1 MAGDRERFFIFAFC
15 LVPFRLVM
23 DSDHDLE
30 QLIDRELAQLP
41 ELRAPRTLL
50 PRVMHATGV
59 AHPAAGGWF
68 TWPLAWQALSL
79 ASMVVIVL
87 GAANVWPV
95 AADTLAALLSAL
107 SGDSSSRLGS
117 AIRHGEAI
125 VAAADTM
132 WRVAQPVVLG
142 MLALVASMCAACA
155 MFGAALRNVVLGG
168 PSRL

>member
-1 MAGDRERFFIFAFC
+1 MDPDR
-15 LVPFRLVM
+15 
-23 DSDHDLE
+23 DLE

-50 PRVMHATGV
+50 PRVMHAIGV

-79 ASMVVIVL
+79 ASMVAIVL

-107 SGDSSSRLGS
+107 SGDSSSRLGR
-117 AIRHGEAI
+117 AIRHGEAM